1 MVTVNRNSGTTGQ
14 APDPADDGDD
24 NDSDEDED
32 DEDEG
37 AFELKIFFKLE
48 GLDMEVPSPYQFLED
63 AARVTFHLQ

>member
-48 GLDMEVPSPYQFLED
+48 GLDMEVL
-63 AARVTFHLQ
+63 